1 MINLADQST
10 QGFSVAKV
18 AVIGTRHFDVN
29 KCMIQQFYFRVTIPV
44 LLLLGLMGCTKN
56 PHLIDLTGS
65 AVQVELKRLDEDLFN
80 LKPNEVE
87 AALPRLQARYGD
99 FFNDYTAGVLR
110 IGQVDDPAFAYSLAQ
125 FVTDASMRSLYDD
138 SRKDYAEVS
147 DLHRDL
153 NLAFS
158 YFHHHFPDS
167 TVPEVVLNIS
177 GLNYAIIATHSTLAI
192 GLDMFLGADYPAY
205 PMVGLPQYM
214 FRNMKRDQLV
224 PQAMKG
230 WLQSMYE
237 ETAPQS
243 TMLDQMIFHGK
254 ILYAMDALLPAWPDS
269 AKIGYTQEE
278 MQWCKSSEK
287 AIWNH
292 LLEQEILYSN
302 DPMLINQ
309 WVNQAPFVKG
319 IPKQSPGRLGQW
331 MGWIIIRKYMEEN
344 EGISL
349 QEMMADTDT
358 QRILS
363 RSRYK
368 PGK

>member
-1 MINLADQST
+1 MLSMFQSCER
-10 QGFSVAKV
+10 S
-18 AVIGTRHFDVN
+18 
-29 KCMIQQFYFRVTIPV
+29 
-44 LLLLGLMGCTKN
+44 
-56 PHLIDLTGS
+56 PHLIDLTGKEIT
-65 AVQVELKRLDEDLFN
+65 VELKRLDEDLFE
-80 LKPNEVE
+80 LKPDEVE
-87 AALPRLQARYGD
+87 AAIPKLQDRYGD
-99 FFNDYTAGVLR
+99 FLEDYSAGVLR
-110 IGQVDDPAFAYSLAQ
+110 IGRTDDPTFAYNLSQ
-125 FVTDASMRSLYDD
+125 FITDASMRSLYDD
-138 SRKDYAEVS
+138 SRKDFEDVN
-147 DLHRDL
+147 DIHTEL
-153 NLAFS
+153 NRAFS

-177 GLNYAIIATHSTLAI
+177 GLNYAIVATQTTLAI

-237 ETAPQS
+237 ETAPQQM
-243 TMLDQMIFHGK
+243 MLDQMLFHGR
-254 ILYAMDALLPAWPDS
+254 ILYALDALLPEWPDS

-278 MQWCKSSEK
+278 MQWCENSEK

-292 LLEQEILYSN
+292 LLEQDMLYST
-302 DPMLINQ
+302 DPMLINK
-309 WVNQAPFVKG
+309 WVNQAPFIAG
-319 IPKQSPGRLGQW
+319 IPKQSPGRLGHW
-331 MGWIIIRKYMEEN
+331 MGWVIVRRYMEEN
-344 EGISL
+344 PDITL
-349 QEMMADTDT
+349 QQLMADTDS

>member
-1 MINLADQST
+1 MST
-10 QGFSVAKV
+10 F
-18 AVIGTRHFDVN
+18 IR
-29 KCMIQQFYFRVTIPV
+29 IV
-44 LLLLGLMGCTKN
+44 LFAIFLSLLQACERN

-65 AVQVELKRLDEDLFN
+65 EVQVELKRLDEDCFN

-87 AALPRLQARYGD
+87 PALLMLQARYGD

-110 IGQVDDPAFAYSLAQ
+110 IGQVSDPSFAYSLSQ
-125 FVTDASMRSLYDD
+125 FITDASMRSLYDD
-138 SRKDYAEVS
+138 SRKDYADVA
-147 DLHRDL
+147 DLHGDL

-192 GLDMFLGADYPAY
+192 GLDMFLGADYAAY

-331 MGWIIIRKYMEEN
+331 MGWIIIMEYMEEN

-349 QEMMADTDT
+349 QEMMADTDS

>member
-1 MINLADQST
+1 MRW
-10 QGFSVAKV
+10 FPSVL
-18 AVIGTRHFDVN
+18 
-29 KCMIQQFYFRVTIPV
+29 V
-44 LLLLGLMGCTKN
+44 LLVLVLVGCGTDPFKVD
-56 PHLIDLTGS
+56 ISGS
-65 AVQVELKRLDEDLFN
+65 EVTLQLKRLDEDLFN
-80 LKPNEVE
+80 LQPPDVEV
-87 AALPRLQARYGD
+87 AIPGLQQKYGGFLD
-99 FFNDYTAGVLR
+99 DYTVGVLR
-110 IGQVDDPAFAYSLAQ
+110 IGHSDEPAFAYNLSQ
-125 FVTDASMRSLYDD
+125 FITDASMRALYDD
-138 SRKDYAEVS
+138 SRKHYTDVS

-177 GLNYAIIATHSTLAI
+177 GLNYAVIATQTTLAI

-205 PMVGLPQYM
+205 PMVGLPQYI

-237 ETAPQS
+237 ETTPQT
-243 TMLDQMIFHGK
+243 TMLDQMIFQGK
-254 ILYAMDALLPAWPDS
+254 ILYALDAVIPDLPDS
-269 AKIGYTQEE
+269 AKIGYLQDELK
-278 MQWCKSSEK
+278 WCSANET

-292 LLEQEILYSN
+292 LVEQNMLYST
-302 DPMLINQ
+302 DRMLINK
-309 WVNQAPFVKG
+309 WVNQAPFIAG
-319 IPKQSPGRLGQW
+319 IPKQSPGRVGQW
-331 MGWIIIRKYMEEN
+331 MGWIIVRRFMKEN
-344 EGISL
+344 PEVRL
-349 QEMMADTDT
+349 EALMADTDA